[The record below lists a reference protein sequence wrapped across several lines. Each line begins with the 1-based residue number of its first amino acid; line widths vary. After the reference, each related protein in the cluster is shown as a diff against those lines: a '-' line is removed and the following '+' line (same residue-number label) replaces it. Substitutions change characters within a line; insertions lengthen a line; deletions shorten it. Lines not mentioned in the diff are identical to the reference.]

1 MTILSIK
8 IRIFTAEGK
17 LVKSESLKSGK
28 SIGLNDLSSGL
39 YLIELISGTSRHTM
53 KISKN

>member
-1 MTILSIK
+1 M
-8 IRIFTAEGK
+8 RIFTAEGK
-17 LVKSESLKSGK
+17 LIKSENLKSGK
-28 SIGLNDLSSGL
+28 FIELNNLSSGL